1 MPSPIRKPLNN
12 LASTAC
18 SVGGAAPLAYGS
30 ASTSRT
36 KFAQLT
42 GIRPMHKRKRGQI
55 PTAVPNL
62 ACIARSVDGHMP
74 RLFRKPPDN
83 LVSIAHSVVGRRP
96 INRKRGISPLA
107 SKGICLFSALRGLL
121 HYNIYDFL
129 WYVDFFDYVAGE
141 FICDCSFSGF

>member
-1 MPSPIRKPLNN
+1 MVEKKDNSETVKVTLKKGLLKTPIPSCSHTMMTDLSLKSLLPIKQKPPGNLVNKVRSARGHTPSPIRKPPGN

-18 SVGGAAPLAYGS
+18 S
-30 ASTSRT
+30 
-36 KFAQLT
+36 
-42 GIRPMHKRKRGQI
+42 
-55 PTAVPNL
+55 
-62 ACIARSVDGHMP
+62 AR
-74 RLFRKPPDN
+74 
-83 LVSIAHSVVGRRP
+83 GRRP
-96 INRKRGISPLA
+96 INRKRGIFPLA